1 VKYKLIFT
9 EAYNKRATK
18 FLKKNPKIIE
28 TYRKTL
34 KLLELNP
41 QHPSLRLHRLQGKLK
56 KLHSVSINMQH
67 RITFEFIIQD
77 KEILLINIGDHAAVY
92 L

>member
-1 VKYKLIFT
+1 MRYELIFT

-18 FLKKNPKIIE
+18 FLKKHPRIIE

-41 QHPSLRLHRLQGKLK
+41 HHPSLRLHQLQGKLN
-56 KLHSVSINMQH
+56 KLHSVSMNMQY
-67 RITFEFIIQD
+67 RVTFEFIIRD
-77 KEILLINIGDHAAVY
+77 KKILLIIPIANDF
-92 L
+92 